1 MVPIHK
7 QSSCAKPSNYRP
19 VSLLSIISKVMESIV
34 NNQLVN
40 YLEKHNCLPSSQFG
54 FRRRRGAADLLTILQ
69 HEWTRTVAQGGHAQ
83 VVAVDIAG
91 AFDRVSHVGV
101 IAKDQEAGIGGKLL
115 HWLLDYLTDRKANVV
130 VGGYSS
136 DPHTIGAGVPQG
148 SILGPTLF
156 LLYVRDIDQC
166 LCPDL
171 QLVTFADDTTLYS
184 LAHNVTL
191 CQSTASLQRSLNS
204 LYEWGQRWRI
214 PFEPSKTQ
222 RLIICRRRTTTPDP
236 ILTFGNVP
244 IETTDKLK
252 LLSITFDPTLSFRPH
267 LHNLAVRANRRLTF
281 LRKAGRVPDK
291 AGRMAAYKGFIRP
304 LLEYA
309 PLAWLGAAQTHLVR
323 LDRVQQK
330 AMKLIGP
337 GTLLQSLPLRR
348 MVAATTYLYKLH
360 YTTDPPQL
368 TQLLPHAAAPH
379 PNPYTRLQLKAH
391 HQFQLLNPLPQNAP
405 DYLQRSFPYSIIKSW
420 NNLPPNLLVRYPH
433 EKGIQLF
440 KTLAC
445 QHHIQRDWLW
455 ATNFAH

>member
-1 MVPIHK
+1 M
-7 QSSCAKPSNYRP
+7 
-19 VSLLSIISKVMESIV
+19 
-34 NNQLVN
+34 
-40 YLEKHNCLPSSQFG
+40 
-54 FRRRRGAADLLTILQ
+54 
-69 HEWTRTVAQGGHAQ
+69 
-83 VVAVDIAG
+83 
-91 AFDRVSHVGV
+91 
-101 IAKDQEAGIGGKLL
+101 
-115 HWLLDYLTDRKANVV
+115 
-130 VGGYSS
+130 
-136 DPHTIGAGVPQG
+136 
-148 SILGPTLF
+148 
-156 LLYVRDIDQC
+156 
-166 LCPDL
+166 
-171 QLVTFADDTTLYS
+171 
-184 LAHNVTL
+184 
-191 CQSTASLQRSLNS
+191 
-204 LYEWGQRWRI
+204 
-214 PFEPSKTQ
+214 
-222 RLIICRRRTTTPDP
+222 
-236 ILTFGNVP
+236 P

-252 LLSITFDPTLSFRPH
+252 LLGITFDPTLSFRPH
-267 LHNLAVRANRRLTF
+267 LHNLAVRANRCLAF
-281 LRKAGRVPDK
+281 LRKAERVLDK

-337 GTLLQSLPLRR
+337 GTLLQSLSLRR

-391 HQFQLLNPLPQNAP
+391 HQFQLLNPLPRNAP

-445 QHHIQRDWLW
+445 KHHIQRDWLW
-455 ATNFAH
+455 ATNFAR